1 MNYSFDSL
9 QYVLEL
15 LKKNGELGITKMSQ
29 ISWKSRVIL
38 HKYVKELLELWKIE
52 KIWVFPKVKYRIVW
66 EKNKELFSKVEKNNN
81 EVTFWYREKK
91 ILDEIFFKFSADG
104 KILSW
109 YNGLY
114 EWCNERRFQ
123 FQDKVKSY
131 IDIYYHIENMRDD
144 CWLLPAGW
152 AFWKD
157 FESVYL
163 NNVFY
168 ADQYK
173 RMDFWRGKLAEIT
186 FYGKLTQNKKLI
198 GQSIDE
204 IIDKLEC
211 KIRAEKYHAI
221 AITPWS
227 IERNNQLLKLLKQRL
242 EYLWL
247 PFINIVKYYPN
258 GIAIPQKS
266 LKTREQRIQNAKNTI
281 FINDKN
287 IHKYKKVFLIDD
299 FVWSGSTLNQ
309 TAHKLK
315 SEWVKIVDG
324 FAFVGNLN
332 LSYEV
337 INEI

>member
-9 QYVLEL
+9 QFVLEL
-15 LKKNGELGITKMSQ
+15 LKQHWTLWITQMSQ
-29 ISWKSRVIL
+29 ISGKSRVIL
-38 HKYVKELLELWKIE
+38 HKYVKELRDLWKIE
-52 KIWVFPKVKYRIVW
+52 KIWVFPKIKYRIVGE
-66 EKNKELFSKVEKNNN
+66 EKKEWNKKEENIFHKIN
-81 EVTFWYREKK
+81 FWYREKK
-91 ILDEIFFKFSADG
+91 ILDNIFLKFSADG

-114 EWCNERRFQ
+114 EWCNERWFE

-131 IDIYYHIENMRDD
+131 IDIYNHIESMRDN
-144 CWLLPAGW
+144 CWLLSAW
-152 AFWKD
+152 SAFWKD

-163 NNVFY
+163 NKVFY

-186 FYGKLTQNKKLI
+186 FYWKLAQNKKLI
-198 GQSIDE
+198 GESIDE

-211 KIRAEKYHAI
+211 KIRAEKYDAI

-247 PFINIVKYYPN
+247 PFIHIVKYYPN

-281 FINDKN
+281 FINDKK

-299 FVWSGSTLNQ
+299 FVWSGSTLNE
-309 TAHKLK
+309 TAKK
-315 SEWVKIVDG
+315 FKAEWILSVDG